1 MTAALGWWV
10 IQLSVLG
17 PGERSDASSYGQFV
31 LAAVG
36 LVIIIGGWV
45 WKVFAPVP
53 QASPDE
59 LGDLL
64 ATAMRNQADKTAIE
78 RRLIQPAPL
87 PVRWRR
93 ATGPVAGPVS
103 ALSATRTGSVF
114 DPLPGL
120 TRVTAARLR
129 EGSSEKLHSLYGGL
143 PSGRLM
149 IIGGPG
155 TGKSSIAVLL
165 QLEALRFREQAGSE
179 QRRLIP
185 VPVLVTFRGWNP
197 VSTPLEDWLATKLAE
212 TPLFAGRDGMRNA
225 RGLLAARRV
234 SFILDGLDEI
244 PAGLRPLALQ
254 ALSEQATLRV
264 VVLAR
269 DAELA
274 ASVQG
279 WGLTG
284 SAVIQLEPL
293 SPTAVSEYLLRPFIR
308 PIPSGWEALADVVV
322 SDPSAPVAEALA
334 APLWVS
340 LVHDVYAPDGQVGEL
355 LDRSR
360 FPTADAITAHL
371 LDQAVSAAYRPRP
384 GQTQPRYS
392 ADSAYQT
399 LAYIA
404 HRLNQAD
411 TRDFAWWEV
420 SRWVPGIARV
430 AMNAV
435 FGAVVGVALL
445 ALWLLANFKVG
456 VLGLGLV
463 FGIAVG
469 LAVGVMGPAKPSRVR
484 VSFWTLVSYRPFSG
498 GIFLALGFVIMTLA
512 GRSAEDYSIGSLIGA
527 GGLMGVLTATAIE
540 AFLKFK
546 VALEASS
553 GRGRIRLALK
563 SFSDSRSLRF
573 GLTFGLVCGL
583 AAGLSIAFGSV
594 DVRELGPWPVY
605 AALFALVLGV
615 FSGISFGIV
624 NSMLEPGLGDTGYSD
639 PVREWR
645 NEAKLGV
652 GFGLIM
658 TVPMGV
664 FGLSGHVWTAVMMG
678 TSLGLLS
685 GICVPQT
692 ANVFVCQAY
701 LSARHDLPLRLIR
714 FLEDA
719 RVRHILRTVGPIY
732 QFRHATLQ
740 DRLAERFAGE
750 PANRSASVTP
760 G

>member
-17 PGERSDASSYGQFV
+17 PGERSDASSYGQFI

-45 WKVFAPVP
+45 WKVFTPVP

-103 ALSATRTGSVF
+103 ALSATRTGLVF

-120 TRVTAARLR
+120 TRVTATRLR

-165 QLEALRFREQAGSE
+165 QLEALRFREQARSE

-185 VPVLVTFRGWNP
+185 VPVLVTFRGWDP
-197 VSTPLEDWLATKLAE
+197 VSTPLRDWLATKLAE
-212 TPLFAGRDGMRNA
+212 IPLFAGRDGMRNA
-225 RGLLAARRV
+225 RRLLDARGV

-244 PAGLRPLALQ
+244 PERLRPLALR

-284 SAVIQLEPL
+284 AAVIQLEPL
-293 SPTAVSEYLLRPFIR
+293 SPTAVAEYLLRPFIR
-308 PIPSGWEALADVVV
+308 PIPSDWEPLADVVV
-322 SDPSAPVAEALA
+322 SDPSAPVAEALS

-384 GQTQPRYS
+384 GQTPPRYS

-404 HRLNQAD
+404 HRLNQAG

-420 SRWVPGIARV
+420 SRWIPGIARV
-430 AMNAV
+430 AMNVA
-435 FGAVVGVALL
+435 FGAIVGVALI
-445 ALWLLANFKVG
+445 ALWLLAGFKVG
-456 VLGLGLV
+456 ILLLGLV

-469 LAVGVMGPAKPSRVR
+469 LAVGIMGPVRPSKVKLSIRALIR
-484 VSFWTLVSYRPFSG
+484 YRPLSVG
-498 GIFLALGFVIMTLA
+498 VFLALVFVTIGLA
-512 GRSAEDYSIGSLIGA
+512 GDSGNDESVGTLIGGGGLVGVLIAAAAEAVLNFKEALESSGGRRRVRFALKSLIG
-527 GGLMGVLTATAIE
+527 
-540 AFLKFK
+540 
-546 VALEASS
+546 
-553 GRGRIRLALK
+553 
-563 SFSDSRSLRF
+563 SRSLLF
-573 GLTFGLVCGL
+573 GLAFGLVCGL
-583 AAGLSIAFGSV
+583 AAGLSVAFGYV
-594 DVRELGPWPVY
+594 DVRELGPWPAY

-615 FSGISFGIV
+615 FSGISYGIV
-624 NSMLEPGLGDTGYSD
+624 NSMLESGLGDTSYSD

-658 TVPMGV
+658 VLPMAVFVEPGYIWTTVM
-664 FGLSGHVWTAVMMG
+664 TG

-692 ANVFVCQAY
+692 ANVFVCQVY
-701 LSARHDLPLRLIR
+701 LSARYDLPLRLIR

-719 RVRHILRTVGPIY
+719 RARHIIRTVGPIY

-750 PANRSASVTP
+750 PENRSATITP